1 MLMLPFLIS
10 SLLSAQDPQVK
21 PPTSTMPTIR
31 ELWDKKDVW
40 LLKRVHP
47 IGSIVGSKLITVGTV
62 RVAEDNTNIEG
73 INLVLDEDDQY
84 LFSLDEANKFT
95 KQLALLS
102 AKMTSPMSPEETYS
116 FATENGIRIVYS
128 PKGTTLFIR
137 LNNITLTQRQFVDL
151 IRLLEKALGTTKSS

>member
-1 MLMLPFLIS
+1 MLPFLIS
-10 SLLSAQDPQVK
+10 SILSAQDPQAK
-21 PPTSTMPTIR
+21 PLTSTIQ

-62 RVAEDNTNIEG
+62 SVAEDNTNIEG
-73 INLVLDEDDQY
+73 ISLVLDEGNQY
-84 LFSLDEANKFT
+84 IFSLDEANKFT
-95 KQLALLS
+95 KQLGLLS
-102 AKMTSPMSPEETYS
+102 TKVTYPMSSEETYS

-128 PKGTTLFIR
+128 PKGTTLFIS

-151 IRLLEKALGTTKSS
+151 IKLLEKALGTRKSS

>member
-1 MLMLPFLIS
+1 
-10 SLLSAQDPQVK
+10 
-21 PPTSTMPTIR
+21 MPTIR

-73 INLVLDEDDQY
+73 INLVLDKDDQY

-128 PKGTTLFIR
+128 PKGTTL
-137 LNNITLTQRQFVDL
+137 L
-151 IRLLEKALGTTKSS
+151 

>member
-1 MLMLPFLIS
+1 
-10 SLLSAQDPQVK
+10 
-21 PPTSTMPTIR
+21 MPTIR

-84 LFSLDEANKFT
+84 LFSLDEANQFT

-151 IRLLEKALGTTKSS
+151 IKLLEKALGTKKSS

>member
-1 MLMLPFLIS
+1 MLPFLIS

-31 ELWDKKDVW
+31 ELWDKKEVW
-40 LLKRVHP
+40 LLKRVP

-151 IRLLEKALGTTKSS
+151 IKLLEKALGTTKSS

>member
-10 SLLSAQDPQVK
+10 TLLSAQDPKVE

-73 INLVLDEDDQY
+73 INLVLDKDDQY

-128 PKGTTLFIR
+128 PKGTTLFIS

-151 IRLLEKALGTTKSS
+151 IKLLEKALGTKKSS